1 MDMRGLGTMMKIW
14 AVLMILW
21 ASLMVMLMASAP
33 SLAAIDDDGHRLDIE
48 WAGGGCR
55 SAPNQGYDDSDTP
68 LNISFSETPLAFGDR
83 SGAEDPPLRSS
94 NGSGGIV

>member
-1 MDMRGLGTMMKIW
+1 MMKAIASISNGLEE
-14 AVLMILW
+14 AVDRH
-21 ASLMVMLMASAP
+21 P
-33 SLAAIDDDGHRLDIE
+33 TKDI
-48 WAGGGCR
+48 
-55 SAPNQGYDDSDTP
+55 DDSDTP